1 MEKIHRYATGHV
13 FESEVAGKM
22 CADMCSAAAKV
33 DPVSTLKLF
42 LPYCIQSIE
51 TVLSG
56 TSGYGSNYNI
66 VLLVLR
72 TARF

>member
-1 MEKIHRYATGHV
+1 MVKIHRYATGHV

-33 DPVSTLKLF
+33 DPVSTLKMF

-56 TSGYGSNYNI
+56 MSG
-66 VLLVLR
+66 
-72 TARF
+72 